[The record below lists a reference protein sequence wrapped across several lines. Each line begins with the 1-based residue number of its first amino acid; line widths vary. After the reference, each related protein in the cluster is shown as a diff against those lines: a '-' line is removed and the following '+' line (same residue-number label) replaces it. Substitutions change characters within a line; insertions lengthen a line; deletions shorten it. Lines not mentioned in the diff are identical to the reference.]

1 MIIIHAM
8 NPTTLPRLVA
18 ASLAERLEGMPALVV
33 TGARQTGK
41 STLMRLAPDVLS
53 EPWWRVL

>member
-1 MIIIHAM
+1 M